1 MPTSSLTVAFSSHA
15 EADIARHFLTP
26 RTQLRGPIRKE
37 LDVNGRMLVLTLSVS
52 SLSYPDVDVVIRYLT
67 QDADLDPEAVERE
80 LVVTGSDLMLLLD
93 KRTREGVVHPSLP
106 VRSPACTRVEAS
118 VLVFRAAEGG
128 GEGSRWSPMHMM
140 EEPPGQPKKKPKK
153 PKKTQVPWNLQRAQ
167 HMVATE
173 CQVVLVAR
181 MTLVTQLAL
190 VTSSVTGF
198 MEALVTWLVPEA
210 PALQES
216 QVAQLVPFCR
226 SRGHLTLQ
234 GLVEMLHLEPQF

>member
-1 MPTSSLTVAFSSHA
+1 
-15 EADIARHFLTP
+15 
-26 RTQLRGPIRKE
+26 
-37 LDVNGRMLVLTLSVS
+37 
-52 SLSYPDVDVVIRYLT
+52 
-67 QDADLDPEAVERE
+67 
-80 LVVTGSDLMLLLD
+80 
-93 KRTREGVVHPSLP
+93 
-106 VRSPACTRVEAS
+106 
-118 VLVFRAAEGG
+118 
-128 GEGSRWSPMHMM
+128 MHMV

>member
-1 MPTSSLTVAFSSHA
+1 MV
-15 EADIARHFLTP
+15 
-26 RTQLRGPIRKE
+26 
-37 LDVNGRMLVLTLSVS
+37 
-52 SLSYPDVDVVIRYLT
+52 
-67 QDADLDPEAVERE
+67 
-80 LVVTGSDLMLLLD
+80 
-93 KRTREGVVHPSLP
+93 
-106 VRSPACTRVEAS
+106 
-118 VLVFRAAEGG
+118 
-128 GEGSRWSPMHMM
+128 

-153 PKKTQVPWNLQRAQ
+153 PKEPKKTQVPWNLQRAQ

>member
-1 MPTSSLTVAFSSHA
+1 
-15 EADIARHFLTP
+15 
-26 RTQLRGPIRKE
+26 
-37 LDVNGRMLVLTLSVS
+37 
-52 SLSYPDVDVVIRYLT
+52 
-67 QDADLDPEAVERE
+67 
-80 LVVTGSDLMLLLD
+80 
-93 KRTREGVVHPSLP
+93 
-106 VRSPACTRVEAS
+106 
-118 VLVFRAAEGG
+118 
-128 GEGSRWSPMHMM
+128 MHMM

-226 SRGHLTLQ
+226 SQGHLTLQ
-234 GLVEMLHLEPQF
+234 GLVEMLHLEPQFSLTVAFSSHAEADIARHFLTPRTQLRGPIRKELDVNGRMLVLRLTAEDPGLLQSSIVFCLEQLSLVMRSLQHFGAPLSQHRRGV